1 MKRIVIPSHMT
12 EQALK
17 DLDTR
22 IMLNVIYTVVS
33 RMREAWFTQTLRN
46 IKGSKRMKA
55 ISLFTFVCFLRGR

>member
-1 MKRIVIPSHMT
+1 MKRMVIPSHMT

-17 DLDTR
+17 DLDIRT
-22 IMLNVIYTVVS
+22 MLNVIYSVVS

-55 ISLFTFVCFLRGR
+55 TPLSTFVCFLRGR